1 MITNQRKRD
10 EGEGEGESEGE
21 GVGVGE
27 GVGEDDAYQ
36 CELLSRLWLCI
47 LSIVCGNKYLDLV

>member
-1 MITNQRKRD
+1 MIINQRKRD
-10 EGEGEGESEGE
+10 ESEGEGEGE
-21 GVGVGE
+21 GE

-47 LSIVCGNKYLDLV
+47 MNIVCGNKYFDLV

>member
-10 EGEGEGESEGE
+10 EGEGED
-21 GVGVGE
+21 
-27 GVGEDDAYQ
+27 VGEDDACQ

-47 LSIVCGNKYLDLV
+47 MNIVCGNKYLDLV